1 LITDQ
6 RHSASTMTRITNSRR
21 QASRTQRCTLTKM
34 KPMPLAN
41 QTNRTRSWTTPRT

>member
-1 LITDQ
+1 MGQCRSTLTTA
-6 RHSASTMTRITNSRR
+6 RKASLMRR
-21 QASRTQRCTLTKM
+21 ASRTQRCTLTKR